1 MSSIHSGGAAVRQ
14 VDPESREE
22 GFAFTASGSEYF
34 RIWIVNLFLS
44 VVTLGIYTAWAKV
57 RRNQYFYANTRLAGG
72 GFEYHA
78 KPLAILKG
86 RAIAGLLIGGYS
98 LAFKLS
104 PVAGFAMV
112 ALMWAV
118 MPWLLWKSLQ
128 FALYNSSYRGI
139 RFGFG
144 GTAKEAY
151 LYFLVLPLLGVLTL
165 GLLYPFA
172 HQRVKR
178 FQHTSSRF
186 GNAPF
191 SFDAAVGSF
200 YKAYLGLFAV
210 CVAAVAVVAIVLTTS
225 FKADWIA
232 MVVFGPLVLYPF
244 ILCAGWVFMTVLQNL
259 VWNHT
264 QLGDHA
270 FRSTMRVT
278 RIAGI
283 YITNLLAIIFTLG
296 LFIPFA
302 TVRAM
307 KYRLECTS
315 LIVNGNLDDFV
326 AGQQAQVSAIGD
338 GAADLADFDLAL

>member
-1 MSSIHSGGAAVRQ
+1 MSSIYSGGAAVRQ

-78 KPLAILKG
+78 KPLTILKG
-86 RAIAGLLIGGYS
+86 RIVMMVLFGAYALAGKVSPMLGLGILLVI
-98 LAFKLS
+98 
-104 PVAGFAMV
+104 
-112 ALMWAV
+112 WAV

-139 RFGFG
+139 RFSFKGS
-144 GTAKEAY
+144 AKEAY

-172 HQRVKR
+172 HQRLKR
-178 FQHTSSRF
+178 FQHTSSHF
-186 GNAPF
+186 GTMPF
-191 SFDAAVGSF
+191 SFDARVGSF

-210 CVAAVAVVAIVLTTS
+210 WVAAGVTTTIVLVS
-225 FKADWIA
+225 IIEMPALGMLLW
-232 MVVFGPLVLYPF
+232 GPVILYPF
-244 ILCAGWVFMTVLQNL
+244 FICSALVFATLLQNL
-259 VWNHT
+259 IWNHT
-264 QLGDHA
+264 QLGGHA
-270 FRSTMRVT
+270 FRSTMRGKEVIWIYLT
-278 RIAGI
+278 NALGI
-283 YITNLLAIIFTLG
+283 ICTLG

-302 TVRAM
+302 TVRLM
-307 KYRLECTS
+307 KYRLESTS
-315 LIVNGNLDDFV
+315 LMVNGSLDDIV
-326 AGQQAQVSAIGD
+326 AGERMHVSALGD